1 MKNDFYIII
10 IFKYEVCGIYICL
23 YIVSKVVFYIYI
35 FLFYWKFLNINYLCI
50 LDRFIFKKKYR
61 NYFFKSI

>member
-50 LDRFIFKKKYR
+50 LDRFILKKKV
-61 NYFFKSI
+61 